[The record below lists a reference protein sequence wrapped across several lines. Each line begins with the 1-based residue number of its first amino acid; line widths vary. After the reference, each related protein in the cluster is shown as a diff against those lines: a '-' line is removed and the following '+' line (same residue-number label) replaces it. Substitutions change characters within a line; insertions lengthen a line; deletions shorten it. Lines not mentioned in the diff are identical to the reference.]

1 MGHFLM
7 IAGPMVTALLWG
19 SVGVLIISEMYDIYK
34 DIRRY

>member
-7 IAGPMVTALLWG
+7 IAGPVVTAMLWG
-19 SVGVLIISEMYDIYK
+19 SVGVLISFEMYEMYK

>member
-19 SVGVLIISEMYDIYK
+19 SVGVLIISGMYDIYK